1 LLEGLVFGA
10 SVGEVV
16 AGHVADT
23 TDMLALEGREEVL
36 ETIHRA
42 RYAIEQRLVM
52 DRRHSNIS
60 ASSSGS
66 RTGTP
71 NDKVSQEALSILAHL
86 KSLMWENVGVVRT
99 PAKLSN
105 AVSELSAICDQ
116 ADRLWM
122 ENGGSAGWEVIALR
136 DASRAGLAVAES
148 ALANRVSGGAHYV
161 VLDEE
166 DYEEE
171 EVGRRKD
178 SDEEEDD
185 VLVVARA

>member
-1 LLEGLVFGA
+1 
-10 SVGEVV
+10 
-16 AGHVADT
+16 
-23 TDMLALEGREEVL
+23 MLD
-36 ETIHRA
+36 TIHRA

-60 ASSSGS
+60 ASSSGSS

-122 ENGGSAGWEVIALR
+122 ENGGGSAGWEVIALR

-166 DYEEE
+166 DDEEE

-178 SDEEEDD
+178 IDEEEDD